1 MLDIITNQIS
11 SDLLTKFD
19 TENSHYRSP
28 FEWEIVGKNLV
39 FLVAEMVIFFLVN
52 LIFEYVLYSSIDRN
66 ESHNSI
72 LKLENVSKSYT
83 SCTRT
88 HDAVKNLSLNVMRGE
103 CYGLI
108 GLNGAG
114 KSTTFKMVTGQIK
127 ASSGNIQFN
136 CDRIGYCSQINS
148 LDDFISVGNHLWIY
162 ARISGYDKGEA
173 GAVIDQL
180 LREYSME
187 QYRNVPTGHLS
198 GGNKR
203 KLCAATSMLGAP
215 DIILMDEPTSGMDP
229 STRRLV
235 WNNIQNMVKKG
246 KDCKSRIYDIQ

>member
-19 TENSHYRSP
+19 TENSHYTSP
-28 FEWEIVGKNLV
+28 FTWDIVGKNLV
-39 FLVAEMVIFFLVN
+39 FLVAEMVLFFVAN
-52 LIFEYVLYSSIDRN
+52 LIVEYFYHSKIDKN
-66 ESHNSI
+66 ESQASI
-72 LKLENVSKSYT
+72 LQLDSVSKTYSN
-83 SCTRT
+83 CAVT
-88 HDAVKNLSLNVMRGE
+88 HDAVKGLNLSVMKGE

-114 KSTTFKMVTGQIK
+114 KSTTFRMITGQID
-127 ASSGNIQFN
+127 ASAGSIQFN
-136 CDRIGYCSQINS
+136 CDRIGYCSQVNS

-162 ARISGYDKGEA
+162 ARISGYDKREA
-173 GAVIDQL
+173 RAVIDQL
-180 LREYSME
+180 LKEYSME

-235 WNNIQNMVKKG
+235 WNNIESMVKKG
-246 KDCKSRIYDIQ
+246 K